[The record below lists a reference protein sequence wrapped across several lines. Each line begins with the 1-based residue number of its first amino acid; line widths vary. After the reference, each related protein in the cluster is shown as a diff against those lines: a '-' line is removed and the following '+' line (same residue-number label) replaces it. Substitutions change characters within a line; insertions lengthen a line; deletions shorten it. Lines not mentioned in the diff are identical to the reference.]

1 VGPEERD
8 VVLVLAREDAAAKAV
23 HWITGA
29 SESDLLVTYPLPMKE
44 YEDMDAAVRWVEWT
58 P

>member
-1 VGPEERD
+1 
-8 VVLVLAREDAAAKAV
+8 VLVLAREDAAAKAV

-29 SESDLLVTYPLPMKE
+29 SESDLLVTYPVPVE
-44 YEDMDAAVRWVEWT
+44 AYENMSAVLEWSQ